1 MPPEKT
7 DMSRIHPHFI
17 ALSLLIIPIF
27 NPAVFAENWV
37 PIERG
42 VHYREIVRDGL
53 HAYVVRVDLDRDDL
67 RVVATSEEEKGV
79 VVSRFAEMVSAIA
92 AVNADY
98 FDEQMRPVGHAMSGG
113 AAWEERHG
121 TRNQPVIGFGGDRA
135 EIFSVEE
142 RNAELPEW
150 VDEAVSG
157 WPLLVENCTAFT
169 AEQLPGSD
177 FFTRAPHPRTAAGL
191 SEDRRW
197 LYLVVAD
204 GRREGVPGPTLA
216 ELGSFMRAE
225 LCVCSALNLDG
236 GGSSAIVI
244 EGELMNQPSDGSERV
259 VANHLAIVPVGRP
272 HSKGEVK

>member
-1 MPPEKT
+1 MTRFLPGFFALVLLV
-7 DMSRIHPHFI
+7 HPFFQT
-17 ALSLLIIPIF
+17 PG
-27 NPAVFAENWV
+27 FAEKWM

-53 HAYVVRVDLDRDDL
+53 HAYVVRVDLGRDDL
-67 RVVATSEEEKGV
+67 RVVATPEEEKGV
-79 VVSRFAEMVSAIA
+79 VVSRFAETVSAIA

-98 FDEQMRPVGHAMSGG
+98 FDEQMRTVGHAMSGG
-113 AAWEERHG
+113 NAWEGRHG
-121 TRNQPVIGFGGDRA
+121 TRNQPVIGFGANRS
-135 EIFSVEE
+135 EIFSVEA
-142 RNAELPEW
+142 RNSELPEW

-157 WPLLVENCTAFT
+157 WPLLIENCTAFT
-169 AEQLPGSD
+169 AEELPGSD

-197 LYLVVAD
+197 LFLVVAD
-204 GRREGVPGPTLA
+204 GRREGIPGPTLA

-225 LCVCSALNLDG
+225 LDVCSALNLDG

-259 VANHLAIVPVGRP
+259 VANHLAVIPVGRP
-272 HSKGEVK
+272 HRKDEAPED

>member
-1 MPPEKT
+1 MTRFLPGL
-7 DMSRIHPHFI
+7 I
-17 ALSLLIIPIF
+17 ALTLLVFPF
-27 NPAVFAENWV
+27 FQTPALAEKWI

-53 HAYVVRVDLDRDDL
+53 HAYVVRLDLDREDL

-92 AVNADY
+92 AINADY
-98 FDEQMRPVGHAMSGG
+98 FDEEMRPVGHAMSGG
-113 AAWEERHG
+113 VAWQERHG
-121 TRNQPVIGFGGDRA
+121 TRNQPVIGFGGGRA

-142 RNAELPEW
+142 RSAELPDW

-157 WPLLVENCTAFT
+157 WPLLVENCTAFS
-169 AEQLPGSD
+169 ADELPGSD

-204 GRREGVPGPTLA
+204 GRREGIPGPTLA

-225 LCVCSALNLDG
+225 LDVCSALNLDG

-244 EGELMNQPSDGSERV
+244 EGELMNHPSDGSERI

-272 HSKGEVK
+272 HPKSE

>member
-1 MPPEKT
+1 MT
-7 DMSRIHPHFI
+7 RIHPFI
-17 ALSLLIIPIF
+17 AISLLIIPLF
-27 NPAVFAENWV
+27 NPPAFAEKWV

-53 HAYVVRVDLDRDDL
+53 HAYIVRVDLTRDDL
-67 RVVATSEEEKGV
+67 RVVATSEEQKGM
-79 VVSRFAEMVSAIA
+79 VVSRFAEMASAIA

-98 FDEQMRPVGHAMSGG
+98 FDEEMRPVGHAMAGG
-113 AAWEERHG
+113 TAWKERHG
-121 TRNQPVIGFGGDRA
+121 TRNQPVLGFGENRA

-142 RNAELPEW
+142 RGSELPEW

-157 WPLLVENCTAFT
+157 WPLLIENCTAFT

-191 SEDRRW
+191 SEDGRT

-216 ELGSFMRAE
+216 ELGSFMRVE
-225 LCVCSALNLDG
+225 LEACSALNLDG

-244 EGELMNQPSDGSERV
+244 EGELMNQPSDGSERI
-259 VANHLAIVPVGRP
+259 VANHLAIVQAGCTSATDAIR
-272 HSKGEVK
+272 